1 MAHTGN
7 EPATVAF
14 LAPHSKPL
22 SSSQSS
28 YCLPLVLQD
37 LDSREE
43 SISAHKDTTVSM
55 REGEALLP
63 QDQRAT
69 TPRTNVGTDHAHLR
83 AIPGEMV

>member
-7 EPATVAF
+7 EPATGAF
-14 LAPHSKPL
+14 LAPRSKPL

-28 YCLPLVLQD
+28 YCLSLVLQD

-69 TPRTNVGTDHAHLR
+69 TPRTNMWELIMHT
-83 AIPGEMV
+83 